1 MDKTFN
7 ITCIRNWSKPPK
19 YNTHFKWE
27 DFPVTN

>member
-19 YNTHFKWE
+19 YNTQKFGVIGM
-27 DFPVTN
+27 D